1 MHKKTISPLFRSLVL
16 AGVAAAIVSHT
27 ASTAAARENVSWS
40 PRVTERLV
48 KLPGNFVKKAVEN
61 DFARSGLA
69 EELAN
74 VADQMNIKRETLIEL
89 KEAIESAEGE
99 LRLEL
104 EHQLVSEKRSFIN
117 LMRDHQKIRRKKTE
131 TKIRLYSGLLKKL
144 KNTEN
149 SATPGASALMQRQKA
164 AKQRFEKTLS
174 EVDKKI
180 ISSSSP
186 VGSRYAQEYEKNLAA
201 IGRLSEAFKTH
212 PMNRSPE
219 ILGNPVSSSEYLRQ
233 LLSENQG
240 EIALLN
246 QEAKILSFMAKLVSL
261 DALSIADRAMEN
273 DPNSPSGV
281 PSEDTTPATTI
292 DLFIPNN
299 V

>member
-1 MHKKTISPLFRSLVL
+1 MI
-16 AGVAAAIVSHT
+16 
-27 ASTAAARENVSWS
+27 
-40 PRVTERLV
+40 
-48 KLPGNFVKKAVEN
+48 
-61 DFARSGLA
+61 
-69 EELAN
+69 
-74 VADQMNIKRETLIEL
+74 
-89 KEAIESAEGE
+89 

-117 LMRDHQKIRRKKTE
+117 LMRDHQKIRRQKTE

-144 KNTEN
+144 KNAEN

-219 ILGNPVSSSEYLRQ
+219 ISGNPVSSSEYLRQ

-281 PSEDTTPATTI
+281 PSEDTTPATTV

>member
-1 MHKKTISPLFRSLVL
+1 M

-117 LMRDHQKIRRKKTE
+117 LMRDHQKIRRRKTE

-144 KNTEN
+144 RNTEN
-149 SATPGASALMQRQKA
+149 SVTPGASALMQRQKA

-186 VGSRYAQEYEKNLAA
+186 VGSRYAQEYEQNLAA

-219 ILGNPVSSSEYLRQ
+219 ISGNPVSNSEYLRQ

-261 DALSIADRAMEN
+261 DALSIADRAMDN
-273 DPNSPSGV
+273 DPNSSSGV
-281 PSEDTTPATTI
+281 PSEDTTPAKTV

>member
-1 MHKKTISPLFRSLVL
+1 M
-16 AGVAAAIVSHT
+16 
-27 ASTAAARENVSWS
+27 
-40 PRVTERLV
+40 
-48 KLPGNFVKKAVEN
+48 
-61 DFARSGLA
+61 
-69 EELAN
+69 
-74 VADQMNIKRETLIEL
+74 
-89 KEAIESAEGE
+89 
-99 LRLEL
+99 
-104 EHQLVSEKRSFIN
+104 
-117 LMRDHQKIRRKKTE
+117 
-131 TKIRLYSGLLKKL
+131 
-144 KNTEN
+144 
-149 SATPGASALMQRQKA
+149 
-164 AKQRFEKTLS
+164 
-174 EVDKKI
+174 
-180 ISSSSP
+180 
-186 VGSRYAQEYEKNLAA
+186 
-201 IGRLSEAFKTH
+201 H

-219 ILGNPVSSSEYLRQ
+219 ISGNPVSSSEYLRQ

>member
-1 MHKKTISPLFRSLVL
+1 MLIKTKSPIFRHLSMVVL
-16 AGVAAAIVSHT
+16 AVATLGQTSASAASG
-27 ASTAAARENVSWS
+27 ENVSWS

-48 KLPGNFVKKAVEN
+48 KLPGNFMRKAIEN
-61 DFARSGLA
+61 DFARSDLA
-69 EELAN
+69 EKLSN
-74 VADQMNIKRETLIEL
+74 IADQMTRKRETLLEL

-104 EHQLVSEKRSFIN
+104 EHQLVSEKRLFIK
-117 LMRDHQKIRRKKTE
+117 LMQDHQNMRRKKTE

-144 KNTEN
+144 KNTE
-149 SATPGASALMQRQKA
+149 SSMTPGANALMQ
-164 AKQRFEKTLS
+164 KQRAAEKRFKKTLT

-186 VGSRYAQEYEKNLAA
+186 AGSRYAQEYEKNLSA
-201 IGRLSEAFKTH
+201 IGRLSEALKAH

-219 ILGNPVSSSEYLRQ
+219 ISGNPVSSSEYLRQ
-233 LLSENQG
+233 LLSKNQG
-240 EIALLN
+240 EIALLD

-261 DALSIADRAMEN
+261 DALSIADRAMDN
-273 DPNSPSGV
+273 DPESPAGTS
-281 PSEDTTPATTI
+281 SDDTTPAKTI